1 MLLLLDEED
10 VTVPAVPG
18 PDDIQLNPNHR
29 AQGIARLIAQYVG
42 KPRTETLIGI
52 FLDQIQEAENALFE
66 LATERFANS
75 AVGIQLDGIGDIV
88 GQERQG
94 LGDNDYR
101 SLIRARIKAN
111 NSEGTAPDII
121 GVASAALN
129 NPDPD
134 EIHFDPKFPASFELT
149 IANQLGFDE
158 HILNG
163 LIQDAT
169 LGGVR
174 AFLMITLSPAANRF
188 AFSAGQLDNVFDS
201 DSGFDSGTT
210 PGTGKG
216 QFSRVLDFNTG

>member
-1 MLLLLDEED
+1 MLLLLDED
-10 VTVPAVPG
+10 VTLAAVPG
-18 PDDIQLNPNHR
+18 PGDIQLNPNHR

-42 KPRTETLIGI
+42 KPRIETLIGI

-66 LATERFANS
+66 LATERFVENAIG
-75 AVGIQLDGIGDIV
+75 VQLDGIGDIV

-94 LGDNDYR
+94 LGDDDYR
-101 SLIRARIKAN
+101 PLIRARIKAN

-121 GVASAALN
+121 GVANAALN
-129 NPDPD
+129 DPGTG
-134 EIHFDPKFPASFELT
+134 EIRFDPKFPASFELT
-149 IANQLGFDE
+149 ITNELGFDE
-158 HILNG
+158 DILND

-169 LGGVR
+169 MGGVR
-174 AFLMITLSPAANRF
+174 AFLMITFAPAANRF
-188 AFSAGQLDNVFDS
+188 AFSASQLDDVFDV